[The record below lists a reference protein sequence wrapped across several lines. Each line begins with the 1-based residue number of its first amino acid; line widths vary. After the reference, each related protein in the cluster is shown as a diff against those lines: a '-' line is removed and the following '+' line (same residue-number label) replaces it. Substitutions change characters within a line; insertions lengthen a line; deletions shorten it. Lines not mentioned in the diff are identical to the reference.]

1 MQGVCGWFG
10 TGLVSTEDAA
20 AVLKRMLAVAGGAGA
35 ESAWTW
41 ISPAGGMALDSRAG
55 ISAEPA
61 GGGFC
66 ATGSFRETEGVVPAD
81 LGQFIARLRK
91 EPAGALRDLRG
102 QYAMAF
108 CDRETGDGVLAVD
121 RMGTRSAYF
130 AEVPGGVVFG
140 PGPEAVAAHPAVSRD
155 LDPQSLFDYL
165 YFHVIPGPASIY
177 RKVRRLLPGQ
187 LLEFRSGRAAIDQY
201 WAPVFREERSLD
213 RTQAG
218 VEFRHRVES
227 AVRAALDDRSVGAF
241 LSGGTDSSTVS
252 GMLGRV
258 TGRPP
263 RTFSIGFD
271 AEGYDETP
279 YARAVAAHFGSD
291 HHEYFVTPA
300 DVVDAIPRIAA
311 YYDQPFGNA
320 SVVPSYYCARL
331 AREHGVELLLG
342 GDGGDELFGGNS
354 RYGKQWIF
362 SLYDRV
368 PGPLKRFVLERIV
381 SVLPSAGPL
390 SKIGNYVR
398 QARVRMPDRMETYN
412 LLSRIGV
419 AEVLHPDLLGEVQPG
434 NPLDLIRAAYDGAD
448 AEGIVNRMLARD
460 MRFTLADDDLVKVR
474 GGCDLA
480 GVDAVFPFLDEG
492 VVDFSLKLPS
502 RWKVDRTRLRPFFKE
517 ALSDF
522 LPPAVISKSK
532 HGFGLPFGVWL
543 ADDKGLR
550 ELAGDSLSSLAGRG
564 IVRADFL
571 DRVMTRYLAEHPGY
585 YGTMVWIL
593 MMLEQW
599 FQTRAAPV
607 SMPAMGARTAEGAEA
622 VRPLHASPQRI

>member
-10 TGLVSTEDAA
+10 IGLVSMDDAA
-20 AVLKRMLAVAGGAGA
+20 AVLKRMRTAAGGSGE
-35 ESAWTW
+35 ESNWTW
-41 ISPAGGMALDSRAG
+41 VSPGGAMALDSRTG
-55 ISAEPA
+55 VSVEPA

-66 ATGSFRETEGVVPAD
+66 AAGSVRGAEGAVRVD

-121 RMGTRSAYF
+121 RMGTRPAYF
-130 AEVPGGVVFG
+130 AEVPGGIVFG

-155 LDPQSLFDYL
+155 VDPQSLFDYL
-165 YFHVIPGPASIY
+165 YFHVIPGPGSIY
-177 RKVRRLLPGQ
+177 RQVRRLLPGQ
-187 LLEFRSGRAAIDQY
+187 LVEFRSGRAAVGQY
-201 WAPVFREERSLD
+201 WAPAFREARNLD
-213 RTQAG
+213 RAQAG
-218 VEFRHRVES
+218 VEFRQRVEL
-227 AVRAALDDRSVGAF
+227 AVRAALDDRPVGAF

-252 GMLGRV
+252 GMLGRL
-258 TGRPP
+258 TASPP

-279 YARAVAAHFGSD
+279 YARAVAEHFGAD
-291 HHEYFVTPA
+291 HHEYFVTPG
-300 DVVDAIPRIAA
+300 DVVDIIPRIAA

-331 AREHGVELLLG
+331 AREHGAELLLG
-342 GDGGDELFGGNS
+342 GDGGDELFGGNA

-368 PGPLKRFVLERIV
+368 PPPLKRLVLERIV
-381 SVLPSAGPL
+381 SMLPSSGPL

-419 AEVLHPDLLGEVQPG
+419 AEVLHPDLLGEIQPG

-474 GGCDLA
+474 GACDLA

-492 VVDFSLKLPS
+492 VVDFSLTLPS

-543 ADDKGLR
+543 VGDKGLR
-550 ELAGDSLSSLAGRG
+550 ELAGDSLATLAGRG

-571 DRVMTRYLAEHPGY
+571 DRLMTRYLAEHPGY

-607 SMPAMGARTAEGAEA
+607 SMPAMGDRAAEEPEVA
-622 VRPLHASPQRI
+622 RPLRASPQRI